1 MIDEY
6 HNLVYHLQRR
16 GKEVEKKETSFG
28 NDAKK
33 KTGEEER
40 GPMFMGMGMMRK
52 LMGRRGSGGPM
63 GGEEKGGEEDLS
75 ASPMPH
81 MMAMCAEML
90 SSMDRTAAMA
100 VFATPELQE
109 MFREW
114 REGLEGEALS
124 CLAKDGATE
133 IETLAARL
141 GTTRESAI
149 HLAATLALKGKVQLS
164 LRLPDGH

>member
-1 MIDEY
+1 
-6 HNLVYHLQRR
+6 
-16 GKEVEKKETSFG
+16 
-28 NDAKK
+28 
-33 KTGEEER
+33 
-40 GPMFMGMGMMRK
+40 
-52 LMGRRGSGGPM
+52 M
-63 GGEEKGGEEDLS
+63 GGEEKGGEEDQS
-75 ASPMPH
+75 ASPMPR

-90 SSMDRTAAMA
+90 SSMERTAAMA

-109 MFREW
+109 MFRKW

-124 CLAKDGATE
+124 YLAKDGATE

-149 HLAATLALKGKVQLS
+149 HLAAALALKGKVQLS

>member
-1 MIDEY
+1 MD
-6 HNLVYHLQRR
+6 
-16 GKEVEKKETSFG
+16 KKETFFG

-33 KTGEEER
+33 KTGEGEEER
-40 GPMFMGMGMMRK
+40 GPMSMGMGMMRK
-52 LMGRRGSGGPM
+52 MMGRMGPGGPM
-63 GGEEKGGEEDLS
+63 GGEEKGGEEDES
-75 ASPMPH
+75 ASPMPR

-90 SSMDRTAAMA
+90 SSMERTAALA
-100 VFATPELQE
+100 AFSTPELQG

-114 REGLEGEALS
+114 REGLEVEAFS
-124 CLAKDGATE
+124 SLAKDGATE